1 MVEGK
6 ERVNEEC
13 LDSDASHI
21 GPAAPKE
28 QVISGQVGHSDHIKK
43 KKPAL
48 ILILSPHRGRNSLS
62 GMKTGRTLF
71 LE

>member
-28 QVISGQVGHSDHIKK
+28 QVISGQVAEVGHSDHIKSK
-43 KKPAL
+43 DP
-48 ILILSPHRGRNSLS
+48 P
-62 GMKTGRTLF
+62 
-71 LE
+71 